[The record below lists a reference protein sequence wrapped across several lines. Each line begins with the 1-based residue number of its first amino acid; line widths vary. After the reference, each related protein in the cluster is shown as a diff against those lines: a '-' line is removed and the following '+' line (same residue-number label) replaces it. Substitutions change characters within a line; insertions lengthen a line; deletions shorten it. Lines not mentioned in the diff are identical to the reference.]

1 MKRLIALVSV
11 LASLA
16 FAGTAQASTTD
27 SCIDSG
33 PGTNNCFASTN
44 ETDVNFAQ
52 VQMGRYSF
60 GTYTLVCRDHWGN
73 PFVKQGN
80 ILKGGRRSFFTEGLF
95 GLYRPDCVLSAHANS
110 VNSRT
115 ARVTVTLVD

>member
-27 SCIDSG
+27 SCVDFGSG
-33 PGTNNCFASTN
+33 QNNCFATTSEDN
-44 ETDVNFAQ
+44 VDFAQ
-52 VQMGRYSF
+52 VTMGKYSF
-60 GTYTLVCRDHWGN
+60 GTYTLVCQDHWGN
-73 PFVKQGN
+73 RYVKQGN
-80 ILKGGRRSFFTEGLF
+80 ILKGGRRSFFPEALF
-95 GLYRPDCVLSAHANS
+95 GLRSPDCVLSAHANT

-115 ARVTVTLVD
+115 ARVTVTLID